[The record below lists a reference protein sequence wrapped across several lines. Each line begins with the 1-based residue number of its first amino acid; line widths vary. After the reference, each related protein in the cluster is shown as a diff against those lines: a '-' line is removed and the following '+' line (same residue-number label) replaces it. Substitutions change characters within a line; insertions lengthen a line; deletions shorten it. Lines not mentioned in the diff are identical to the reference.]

1 MIYLDNAASTQIR
14 QEVLEVINKEL
25 VNSFANP
32 SSPYSPARNSR
43 IAVDNARKKFSKIMN
58 CDDNEIIFTSGG
70 TESDNTA
77 IKGPAYALKNIGNH
91 IITTATEHHAVLHT
105 CNNLEKQGFDITY
118 LPTDKYGMVSRED
131 VISAIREN
139 TILVS
144 VIYAN
149 NELGSIN
156 PIQEI
161 GEAIK
166 KYKGK
171 NSQFPLF
178 HTDAVQAATYLD
190 LNVDKLGVDLMS
202 ISAHKFNGPKG
213 IGALYMKNGIPFEP
227 LITGGGQ
234 ERQKRSGTENIAFIS
249 GSAEA
254 IRLAEEEKIKLN
266 KKIMTLKN
274 KITDHMINKHKDIV
288 INGHPA
294 KSLPNIINLTIPD
307 VRADDLISALDL
319 EDICISNGSACTSN
333 SLEPSHVLKSIG
345 MDANLALNTIRIS
358 LGRNNTES
366 EIIHF
371 LNIIDKIIERIRKNR
386 KEFITNN

>member
-105 CNNLEKQGFDITY
+105 CNSLEKQGFDITY
-118 LPTDKYGMVSRED
+118 LPTDMYGMVSSED

-345 MDANLALNTIRIS
+345 KDANLALNTIRIS

>member
-43 IAVDNARKKFSKIMN
+43 IAVDNARKIFSKIMN

-118 LPTDKYGMVSRED
+118 LPTDKYGMVNRED
-131 VISAIREN
+131 VLSAIREN

-166 KYKGK
+166 AALI
-171 NSQFPLF
+171 N
-178 HTDAVQAATYLD
+178 QARLPDRDTFLKK
-190 LNVDKLGVDLMS
+190 DK
-202 ISAHKFNGPKG
+202 
-213 IGALYMKNGIPFEP
+213 
-227 LITGGGQ
+227 
-234 ERQKRSGTENIAFIS
+234 
-249 GSAEA
+249 
-254 IRLAEEEKIKLN
+254 
-266 KKIMTLKN
+266 
-274 KITDHMINKHKDIV
+274 
-288 INGHPA
+288 
-294 KSLPNIINLTIPD
+294 
-307 VRADDLISALDL
+307 
-319 EDICISNGSACTSN
+319 
-333 SLEPSHVLKSIG
+333 
-345 MDANLALNTIRIS
+345 
-358 LGRNNTES
+358 
-366 EIIHF
+366 
-371 LNIIDKIIERIRKNR
+371 
-386 KEFITNN
+386 

>member
-43 IAVDNARKKFSKIMN
+43 IAVDNARKIFSKIMN

-254 IRLAEEEKIKLN
+254 IRLAEEEKQKLN

>member
-43 IAVDNARKKFSKIMN
+43 IAVDNARKIFSKIMN

-118 LPTDKYGMVSRED
+118 LPTDKYGMVNKED
-131 VISAIREN
+131 VLSAIKEN

-166 KYKGK
+166 NYKGK

-266 KKIMTLKN
+266 KMIMALKN
-274 KITDHMINKHKDIV
+274 KITNHMINKHKDIL
-288 INGHPA
+288 INGHPT

-345 MDANLALNTIRIS
+345 MEANLALNTIRIS

-371 LNIIDKIIERIRKNR
+371 LNIIDKIIERIRKNK
-386 KEFITNN
+386 KEFLTNN

>member
-43 IAVDNARKKFSKIMN
+43 IAVDNARKIFSKIMN

-254 IRLAEEEKIKLN
+254 IRLAEEEKLKLN

-345 MDANLALNTIRIS
+345 KDANLALNTIRIS

>member
-43 IAVDNARKKFSKIMN
+43 IAVDNARKIFSKIMN

-118 LPTDKYGMVSRED
+118 LPTDNYGMVSRED

-254 IRLAEEEKIKLN
+254 IRLAEEEKLKLN

>member
-43 IAVDNARKKFSKIMN
+43 IAVDNARKIFSKIMN

-118 LPTDKYGMVSRED
+118 LPTDKYGMVSTED

-254 IRLAEEEKIKLN
+254 IRLAEEEKLKLN